1 MTRIAIVVGCSAY
14 VLPGNDLPAAGHDAR
29 AVSELLRQT
38 QAYDDVLTLVDNQP
52 AAAVKEALSAFV
64 QKHQKLPVDEVL
76 FYFSG
81 HGLYREREFYYL
93 LNDYDELRPRETAL
107 ENTELDDLLR
117 SLKPALAVKVVDACN
132 SGVSYIKSALDPTL
146 FEKHI
151 DDTQQRFAKCYFLFS
166 SSRDQPSY
174 ADQHLS
180 YFTRALLRALNA
192 RPIGSVRYKDLINAI
207 ADSFDGAVAQRPFF
221 VTQADQTEVFCAM
234 TEALRALVARV
245 LLDPTTSL
253 DLQSNDI
260 VATVVA
266 AARRDA
272 ERFVTEEAAFER
284 LGELRDAALAV
295 AIPQSLRDL
304 YTVECVAGSG
314 TPQHPGAVEIG
325 DWLHY
330 YGTDVLAKPTFKM
343 MSQALTAIETLQ
355 GVVPRKY
362 QSTDVAGYEHTV
374 AVPFGWLELKL
385 KPVLLNL
392 HPFKLLIVPLLS
404 RSDVRFFAGVC
415 EFQFKTWTTTKL
427 VAAPKWNDKKV
438 ALTRDA
444 VTMAFNQELGKF
456 WGAVAKHV
464 TAVVEMKRD
473 DAEEFQRRVRES
485 G

>member
-1 MTRIAIVVGCSAY
+1 MARIAIVVGCSGYA
-14 VLPGNDLPAAGHDAR
+14 LPGNDLPAAGHDAR
-29 AVSELLRQT
+29 AMSELLRQT
-38 QAYDDVLTLVDNQP
+38 HAYDDVLTLVDNQP

-64 QKHQKLPVDEVL
+64 QKHQKLPVDEVF

-81 HGLYREREFYYL
+81 HGLYRENEFYYL
-93 LNDYDELRPRETAL
+93 LNDYDDLRPRETAL
-107 ENTELDDLLR
+107 ENAELDQLLR

-151 DDTQQRFAKCYFLFS
+151 DDTQQRFEKCYFLFS
-166 SSRDQPSY
+166 SSRDQLSY

-180 YFTRALLRALNA
+180 YFTRALLRALDA
-192 RPIGSVRYKDLINAI
+192 RPVGSVRYKDLINAI

-221 VTQADQTEVFCAM
+221 VTQADQTEVFCAL
-234 TEALRALVARV
+234 TVALKTLVARV
-245 LLDPTTSL
+245 LLDPTASL
-253 DLQSNDI
+253 DVQPHDI
-260 VATVVA
+260 VTTVVA
-266 AARRDA
+266 AAKRDA
-272 ERFVTEEAAFER
+272 ERFVTEEEAFER
-284 LGELRDAALAV
+284 LGELREAALAV
-295 AIPQSLRDL
+295 AIPHSLSEL
-304 YTVECVAGSG
+304 YAFECVVGSG
-314 TPQHPGAVEIG
+314 TPQHPGVVEVG

-330 YGTDVLAKPTFKM
+330 FGTDVLAKPTFKM
-343 MSQALTAIETLQ
+343 MSQAMTAIETLQ

-385 KPVLLNL
+385 KPLLLNL

-404 RSDVRFFAGVC
+404 RCDVRLFTGIC
-415 EFQFKTWTTTKL
+415 EFQYRTWTSTKL
-427 VAAPKWNDKKV
+427 ITTPKWNDKKV
-438 ALTRDA
+438 PLTRDA
-444 VTMAFNQELGKF
+444 VGMAFTQELSKF

-464 TAVVEMKRD
+464 TTVVEMKRD